1 MNNRNKLSI
10 KYAVVFVSFM
20 LMSKYAYALPW
31 EAALT
36 TLQTSLTGPVAK
48 AMGVIAMAITGAM
61 LAFGGELSEFA
72 KRMCMVVLA
81 LAVMLLANAMIT
93 GLGLGGA

>member
-1 MNNRNKLSI
+1 MNKSLKLSFKLLFFFI
-10 KYAVVFVSFM
+10 SFM

-31 EAALT
+31 EGALT

-48 AMGVIAMAITGAM
+48 AIGVIAMAITGAM

-81 LAVMLLANAMIT
+81 LAVMLLASGMIS
-93 GLGLGGA
+93 GLGL